1 MKFVLVA
8 RILHGMTLLKAQVE
22 PEKDRSHNCRSPR
35 QPNVPGSWRVDQISG
50 SLTVLIAQ
58 EQLREEDADGQPS
71 VATLNRFIFAFHG
84 APSQSIYVS
93 FSVSYRAKAEP
104 HEQTCN
110 REEMLGLD

>member
-8 RILHGMTLLKAQVE
+8 MILHGMTLLKAQVE

-104 HEQTCN
+104 H
-110 REEMLGLD
+110 